1 MGSTLVIKVNY
12 ENSLRRFNARVD
24 ENENLDL
31 DMVGLKAKILSLF
44 SFPPDADLTL
54 TYVDEDGDVVT
65 LVEDNDL
72 RDVMRQH
79 LKFLRINVSVNG
91 EKSGRSY
98 ARSSGSSTPLR
109 SPLGQQPLP
118 DINAIVAEA
127 LKTVP
132 DPIREAVSKLSL
144 ELASRA
150 ASSSLT
156 ISDFIDS
163 FTKLGQ
169 SYLNTGFQPQVG
181 GNAGGVNGASATTS
195 MAADTD
201 VVKEESMRDV
211 MPNSNFGHSSSK
223 DSKDVDDGG
232 VNEGRVVS
240 AAPAHV
246 PVDLNADLSG
256 ESNISGGE
264 MKVEGHKI
272 LVGKTKDE
280 LPLKEIE
287 RLDDQI
293 KNQIIYP
300 FFGKTKVEDHQILVG
315 KTEDEV
321 WKGLQRVK
329 DKIKDQVSGL
339 SVGKTKVV
347 WERENSSKDQV
358 SCLSD
363 GKTKVA
369 WENSSG
375 RKTPAQ
381 LLKAIEKMNNHIK
394 DQASPQSPAVG
405 ASTSMAQNPGFPN
418 LIPGF
423 TVSSYQPL
431 MPFVSLNGVPVTP
444 HVNTKVEV
452 QNVSGGKTQAE
463 VQTELQK
470 NVDSISSV
478 DQGASPAVANTTAM
492 PKPAAVGHSFV
503 DPFSGL
509 PLADKWALAHGA
521 FRHPQPFKRSSNY
534 ADAMGGIFH
543 KGIRCDGCGVH
554 PITGPRFKSK
564 VKEDYDL
571 CSICFSEMGN
581 VADYIRIDRP
591 AMYGSYRLPRPFKG
605 FYDLHHW
612 EAAPSTFPHPV
623 RGCGGKSGKPKLD
636 SRFVSD
642 VTVMDGTVM
651 APSTPFTKI
660 WRMRNSGNFVWHQ
673 GTQLFRIGGDNFSD
687 TNAVEIE
694 VPAQGVPV
702 DGELDI
708 AVDFK
713 APVAAGRYISYWRMA
728 SSSGHKFGQRVWV
741 LIQVDDSQKD
751 AFCDSLQ
758 GLNLNL
764 PAESDESKLS
774 GILDMNVPPAVVSD
788 FFGNDNSNT
797 VTEPVQPMV
806 EQELNFPIND
816 NLLVGQR
823 VSASAPPE
831 DSGPVSYPVVEVEPP
846 EAVPAATAAAVPPP
860 VIASS
865 SAPSQAIGSDTEVV
879 EQSLLKELEEMGFK
893 QVDLNKEVLRMN
905 AYNLELSVDDLCD
918 VAEWDPILGELQEM
932 GFCDKEMNKKLLK
945 KNNGSIKR
953 VVMDLLTGEK
963 A

>member
-1 MGSTLVIKVNY
+1 MESTLVIKVKY
-12 ENSLRRFNARVD
+12 GSTLRRFNARVD

-44 SFPPDADLTL
+44 SFPSDADLTL

-65 LVEDNDL
+65 LVDDNDL

-109 SPLGQQPLP
+109 SPRGQQPLP
-118 DINAIVAEA
+118 DVSAIVSEA

-132 DPIREAVSKLSL
+132 EPIREAISKLSL
-144 ELASRA
+144 DLASK
-150 ASSSLT
+150 ASSSSPT
-156 ISDFIDS
+156 ISDLIDS

-181 GNAGGVNGASATTS
+181 GNVGGVNGASASNGATS

-201 VVKEESMRDV
+201 AAKDESMHDV

-223 DSKDVDDGG
+223 ECKVMDDGG
-232 VNEGRVVS
+232 VSEGGVVS
-240 AAPAHV
+240 AAPVHV
-246 PVDLNADLSG
+246 PVDLNADLPG

-264 MKVEGHKI
+264 TKVEGHKI
-272 LVGKTKDE
+272 SDGKALVE
-280 LPLKEIE
+280 VLKEFE
-287 RLDDQI
+287 KKLNDQI
-293 KNQIIYP
+293 SDQISCQSS
-300 FFGKTKVEDHQILVG
+300 GKTKVALEKTSGGKGHVKFLKAMNKKLNDH
-315 KTEDEV
+315 
-321 WKGLQRVK
+321 
-329 DKIKDQVSGL
+329 IKDQVS
-339 SVGKTKVV
+339 
-347 WERENSSKDQV
+347 R
-358 SCLSD
+358 
-363 GKTKVA
+363 
-369 WENSSG
+369 
-375 RKTPAQ
+375 
-381 LLKAIEKMNNHIK
+381 
-394 DQASPQSPAVG
+394 QSAAFE
-405 ASTSMAQNPGFPN
+405 ASTSTVDNPGYPN
-418 LIPGF
+418 PHPLCIPGY
-423 TVSSYQPL
+423 TVSTFQPL
-431 MPFVSLNGVPVTP
+431 HPFVNSTPVTQGL
-444 HVNTKVEV
+444 NTKVEV
-452 QNVSGGKTQAE
+452 QNVSVGKTQAE
-463 VQTELQK
+463 VQMELQK
-470 NVDSISSV
+470 NANGSIRSV
-478 DQGASPAVANTTAM
+478 DPGASPTVANTTGM
-492 PKPAAVGHSFV
+492 PKPAVV
-503 DPFSGL
+503 EPFSGL
-509 PLADKWALAHGA
+509 SLAEDWSSGHGA
-521 FRHPQPFKRSSNY
+521 SRRPHPFKRSSNY
-534 ADAMGGIFH
+534 ADSMGGIFH

-571 CSICFSEMGN
+571 CSICFSGMGN

-591 AMYGSYRLPRPFKG
+591 VLYGAYRLPRPFKA
-605 FYDLHHW
+605 FYDLHPW
-612 EAAPSTFPHPV
+612 DAAPSPIPHPL

-642 VTVMDGTVM
+642 VTVMDGTLM

-660 WRMRNSGNFVWHQ
+660 WRMRNTGNFDWPR
-673 GTQLFRIGGDNFSD
+673 GTQLVWIGGDKFND
-687 TNAVEIE
+687 TNSVEIE

-708 AVDFK
+708 AIDFT
-713 APVAAGRYISYWRMA
+713 APVSAGRYISYWRMA

-741 LIQVDDSQKD
+741 LIQVDDSLKD
-751 AFCDSLQ
+751 ALCDSLK

-764 PAESDESKLS
+764 PAESDESKRS
-774 GILDMNVPPAVVSD
+774 EILDMNVPPAVVSD

-806 EQELNFPIND
+806 EQHNEEQELNFPIND

-823 VSASAPPE
+823 VAASAPPE
-831 DSGPVSYPVVEVEPP
+831 DSGPISYPVVEVEPP
-846 EAVPAATAAAVPPP
+846 EAIPAATAAVVPAP

-865 SAPSQAIGSDTEVV
+865 SAPSLAVGSDTEAV
-879 EQSLLKELEEMGFK
+879 EKSLLKELEEMGFK
-893 QVDLNKEVLRMN
+893 QVDLNKEILRMN
-905 AYNLELSVDDLCD
+905 AYNLEQSVDDLCD